1 MDTNKK
7 LDLQLFGGEGAAG
20 DGGGDGAATGVT
32 GAAEAAA
39 PVPEEQ
45 RLRELGVPDDV
56 LAKRANR
63 KSAKRAVKAAQVPA
77 AEADTTMQ
85 QDAVPQV
92 PTAENNEP
100 TQETTE
106 TEAAPAASPRLTWD
120 EIMADPEY
128 NKQMQAAVNQ
138 RLRSAKT
145 AEENLNALAPAL
157 EVLAKQH
164 GMSMDKLDYA
174 ALAEAVSNDDRYYEE
189 LALEQGT
196 SVEEAKRR
204 DRQQRDTAR
213 QQAAQQQTLQQQA
226 FANHIAALEQQGE
239 ELKKKF
245 PNFDLKKELQDPRF
259 VRMTAPGGGLTV
271 EDAYY
276 AIHRAEIQAASMQVT
291 AQQTA
296 NKMANAI
303 RSNGK
308 RPAENGVS
316 GKAPSVTTFDYKN
329 ATKRQRA
336 DLRRAI
342 YAAEARGEKLY
353 PGQKF

>member
-1 MDTNKK
+1 MDTIKK

-32 GAAEAAA
+32 GAAETAA

-63 KSAKRAVKAAQVPA
+63 KSAKRAAKAAQVPA
-77 AEADTTMQ
+77 AETDTSM

-92 PTAENNEP
+92 PTAEQSEP
-100 TQETTE
+100 TQEPTE

-128 NKQMQAAVNQ
+128 NKQMQAAMNT

-213 QQAAQQQTLQQQA
+213 QQAAQQQTLQQRA
-226 FANHIAALEQQGE
+226 FANHIAGLERQGE

-259 VRMTAPGGGLTV
+259 ARMTAPGGGLTV

-308 RPAENGVS
+308 RPEENGVS

>member
-1 MDTNKK
+1 MDTKIL

-20 DGGGDGAATGVT
+20 DGGGDGATGVT

-45 RLRELGVPDDV
+45 RLRELGVPEHV

-63 KSAKRAVKAAQVPA
+63 KSAKRAAKAAQVPA
-77 AEADTTMQ
+77 AETDTTMQ

-92 PTAENNEP
+92 PTAEQTEP
-100 TQETTE
+100 TQEPTE
-106 TEAAPAASPRLTWD
+106 TDAAPAASPRLTWD

-128 NKQMQAAVNQ
+128 NKQMQAAMNQ

-157 EVLAKQH
+157 ELLAKKH
-164 GMSMDKLDYA
+164 GMTMEGLDYA
-174 ALAEAVSNDDRYYEE
+174 ALAEAVSNDDQYYED

-196 SVEEAKRR
+196 SVEEAKRK

-213 QQAAQQQTLQQQA
+213 QEAQRQRTAQEQA
-226 FANHIAALEQQGE
+226 FAGHIAELERQGNALKQ
-239 ELKKKF
+239 KF
-245 PNFDLKKELQDPRF
+245 PNFDLRKELQDPRF
-259 VRMTAPGGGLTV
+259 ARMTAPGGGLSV

-276 AIHRAEIQAASMQVT
+276 AIHRAEIQAAERQ
-291 AQQTA
+291 AAEQQA
-296 NKMANAI
+296 ASRMADTI

-329 ATKRQRA
+329 ATKQQRA
-336 DLRRAI
+336 ELKKAI
-342 YAAEARGEKLY
+342 YAAQARGEKLY
-353 PGQKF
+353 PGQKY